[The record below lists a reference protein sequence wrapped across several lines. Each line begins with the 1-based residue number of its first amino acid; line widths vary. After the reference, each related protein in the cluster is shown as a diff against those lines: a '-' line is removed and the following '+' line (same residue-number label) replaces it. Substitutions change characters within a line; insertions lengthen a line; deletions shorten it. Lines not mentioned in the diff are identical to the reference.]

1 MASPGNLYENAKE
14 AAEFVRRHY
23 EISTQTALILGT
35 GLETAIADL
44 KILCEIPYASIPHFR
59 VSTVK
64 SHKGA
69 LLIGNWNG
77 KEILVL
83 SGRLHYYEGYSMKE
97 VTFPIRVLQMLGIEQ
112 IIITN
117 ASGGIDASYENGDI
131 VVVEDHINMMPEN
144 PLRGENDERLG
155 DRFPD
160 MSEPYDKRLRNL
172 ALELGSAHQL
182 PVKSGVYV
190 GWPGPNL
197 ETPAEYRFLN
207 MIGATVVGMSTVPE
221 VIVAR
226 HAGIRVLVFSV
237 VSNVCF
243 PPDRIK
249 ETSLEDV
256 IATVRAASAHMR
268 QLLSLL
274 ISRI

>member
-1 MASPGNLYENAKE
+1 
-14 AAEFVRRHY
+14 
-23 EISTQTALILGT
+23 
-35 GLETAIADL
+35 
-44 KILCEIPYASIPHFR
+44 
-59 VSTVK
+59 
-64 SHKGA
+64 
-69 LLIGNWNG
+69 
-77 KEILVL
+77 
-83 SGRLHYYEGYSMKE
+83 
-97 VTFPIRVLQMLGIEQ
+97 MLGIEQ

-226 HAGIRVLVFSV
+226 HAGIRVLVLSV

-268 QLLSLL
+268 KLLSLL